1 MTMWMPQ
8 LEGRPGPRYLAIAD
22 ALGEDLEKGRV
33 RPGSQ
38 LPTHRALADRLGVTV
53 GTVSR
58 AYAEA
63 ARRGLLSGEVGRGTF
78 VRHAL
83 SAMPAL
89 PEARTPDVVDLSLN
103 HPPPGMSE
111 LARALSETLAALSRS
126 PDTSSLLTY
135 PVEGGSAAHREA
147 GAEWLART
155 GLAAQPE
162 NVVVCSGSQHALTTV
177 LSTQMRPGDLLLTE
191 CLTYPGLKAVAS
203 LLHLRVQGL
212 PMDDEGLRPDAFEAA
227 CRAGGAKALHCV
239 PTIQNPTT
247 ALMSLA
253 RREEIAAIARTHGIL
268 VIEDDVHALLP
279 PKRPRPI
286 AALLPELTYY
296 LTSTSKVL
304 TPGLRVGY
312 VLAPPGRAQA
322 LAAGIRVTTWG
333 AVPLM
338 VEVVSSWMRSGAAD
352 AIIEAIRR
360 EAAARQEV
368 ARRVLAG
375 LEVQAH
381 PYGMHVW
388 LLLPEPWR
396 SDGFAAVAG
405 RRGVLVSPAEA
416 FLVGRTAGPHAV
428 RISLGSVL
436 TRGELEK
443 GLSAIREVVAGAP
456 DSGLPIV

>member
-1 MTMWMPQ
+1 MWTPR
-8 LEGRPGPRYLAIAD
+8 LEGRSGPRYLAIAD

-33 RPGSQ
+33 RAGTQ

-58 AYAEA
+58 GYAEA

-78 VRHAL
+78 VRHPL
-83 SAMPAL
+83 GDMPVI
-89 PEARTPDVVDLSLN
+89 PEARSTGVVDLSLN
-103 HPPPGMSE
+103 HPPPGMAE
-111 LARALSETLAALSRS
+111 PARALADALAALATRS
-126 PDTSSLLTY
+126 DTSSLLAY

-147 GAEWLART
+147 GAAWIARG
-155 GLAAQPE
+155 GLSARPE
-162 NVVVCSGSQHALTTV
+162 DVLVCSGSQHALTTV
-177 LSTQMRPGDLLLTE
+177 LSSQLRPGDLLLTE
-191 CLTYPGLKAVAS
+191 CLTYPGLKAVAG

-212 PMDDEGLRPDAFEAA
+212 PLDEQGLRPDAFEAA

-247 ALMSLA
+247 AMMSLA
-253 RREEIAAIARTHGIL
+253 RREEIASIARAHGIL
-268 VIEDDVHALLP
+268 VIEDDIHALLP
-279 PKRPRPI
+279 PKRPKPV

-312 VLAPPGRAQA
+312 VLAPPGKAEA
-322 LAAGIRVTTWG
+322 LAAAIRVTTWG
-333 AVPLM
+333 AAPLM
-338 VEVVSSWMRSGAAD
+338 VEVVSTWMRTGAAD
-352 AIIEAIRR
+352 SILEAMRR
-360 EAAARQEV
+360 EAAARQDM

-375 LEVQAH
+375 LEFQAH
-381 PYGMHVW
+381 PHGMHLW

-396 SDGFAAVAG
+396 SDGFAAVAR

-428 RISLGSVL
+428 RVSLGSPR
-436 TRGELEK
+436 TRAELET
-443 GLSAIREVVAGAP
+443 GLSVLREVLEGAP
-456 DSGLPIV
+456 DAGSPIM